1 MPHETVQAPEL
12 EAMAETILIVDD
24 CATTRRLLSVYL
36 RQEGYDLVYAVNG
49 LDALEKLARRPV
61 DLVITDVNM
70 PRMDGVAL
78 ARALK
83 QDPVFKWIPIV
94 MLTTEG
100 EERERQH
107 GLQAGAAAYLIKPV
121 TQEQLAQEVRRTLTS
136 GRT

>member
-1 MPHETVQAPEL
+1 MPHETAQAPEL

-36 RQEGYDLVYAVNG
+36 RQEGYDLVHAVNG
-49 LDALEKLARRPV
+49 LDALEKLALRSV
-61 DLVITDVNM
+61 DLVITDMNM
-70 PRMDGVAL
+70 PQMDGVAL

-107 GLQAGAAAYLIKPV
+107 GLEAGAAAYLIKPV

-136 GRT
+136 GRN

>member
-1 MPHETVQAPEL
+1 
-12 EAMAETILIVDD
+12 MAETILIVDD

-36 RQEGYDLVYAVNG
+36 RQEGYDLVHAVNG
-49 LDALEKLARRPV
+49 LDALEKLALRSV
-61 DLVITDVNM
+61 DLVITDMNM
-70 PRMDGVAL
+70 PQMDGVAL

-107 GLQAGAAAYLIKPV
+107 GLEAGAAAYLIKPV

-136 GRT
+136 GRN